1 MQQQHIKAFLAVCL
15 FFIVLFCSS
24 LKAQDTDSAKNS
36 NHLIAVPLIS
46 RSIETDW
53 SFGAGG
59 TYTFYTTRKKDSST
73 RTSSIR
79 FLGSYSLRKQFLFT
93 VNGPVFF
100 PGERYVLNSHFS
112 FSYFPDTFWGLGN
125 DTKDADAE
133 KYDFRQFYIHLQGE
147 RLIAQKIFVGL
158 LYDFQR
164 VINITVKQ
172 GGLFDQQHV
181 EGKKPYQVS
190 GLGASLSWDTRNNT
204 FWPSKGNLLSLQATH
219 FTSLLLSD
227 HRYTNI
233 IVDAR
238 LYRRIYQKQILAVQA
253 YGFFNTG
260 SDVPIRSI
268 ASLGGADRMR
278 GYFSGR
284 YRDDHLLSVQAEY
297 RVPLYKRFSA
307 VGFAG
312 MGDVAGQF
320 STISL
325 QRLKYSYGG
334 GLRFAVNKN
343 EKLHIRF
350 DYGLGKGKGNQGF
363 YLQFGEAF

>member
-1 MQQQHIKAFLAVCL
+1 MQLNTVQK
-15 FFIVLFCSS
+15 S
-24 LKAQDTDSAKNS
+24 L
-36 NHLIAVPLIS
+36 LIALQFLFVLTTSAQTKKDSSGNRSHLLALPVVS

-59 TYTFYTTRKKDSST
+59 TYTFYTTRKKDSTT

-100 PGERYVLNSHFS
+100 PGEKYILNSHFS
-112 FSYFPDTFWGLGN
+112 FSSFPDRFWGMGN
-125 DTKDADAE
+125 QTPDSNE
-133 KYDFRQFYIHLQGE
+133 EEYDFRQFYVHLHGE
-147 RLIAQKIFVGL
+147 RLIAQKFFAGVI
-158 LYDFQR
+158 YDFQR
-164 VINITVKQ
+164 VLDINVKT
-172 GGLFDQQHV
+172 GGLFDQQNV
-181 EGKKPYQVS
+181 AGRQPYQVS
-190 GLGASLSWDTRNNT
+190 GLGLSVSWDKRNNT
-204 FWPSKGNLLSLQATH
+204 FWPNRGHYISLQATH

-233 IVDAR
+233 VTDMR
-238 LYRRIYQKQILAVQA
+238 WYKRIYRQQILAMQA

-260 SDVPIRSI
+260 SDVPIRSV

-278 GYFSGR
+278 GFFSGR
-284 YRDDHLLSVQAEY
+284 YRDDHFIGLQTEY
-297 RVPLYKRFSA
+297 RVPVYKRLSA

-312 MGDVAGQF
+312 MGDVAGRF
-320 STISL
+320 STLSL
-325 QRLKYSYGG
+325 QQLKYSYGAG
-334 GLRFAVNKN
+334 VRFAVNKN

-350 DYGLGKGKGNQGF
+350 DYGFGSGKGNNGF